1 MSCSARPVQFH
12 GRHRRPGHAPKL
24 MRTSS
29 SPTSTST
36 MRSSTTTPSRRKGRA
51 EKGSMDGVC
60 EEKED
65 HRDRRDPTPDELDDL
80 TEPLCTAQHY
90 GTTMVGLPSSLLP
103 GAPLA
108 MAARRQRRPTRVW
121 SAKKL
126 SMSALTAA
134 RLLCWPLLP
143 LQHVA
148 VSSLMLLLEDD
159 TFRTRGVACDSAD
172 AATGSLMLLLK
183 EDALVT
189 MISPARQQ
197 KAFLDVATH
206 CPMLPLKYD
215 ALVTR
220 GVTCASAVDCDFL
233 PPASVSV
240 GHTGWARSPCLCPAL
255 RCHRVTATATNI
267 KGSVSWNGWM
277 IVSEQWISL
286 NTPCRSRECWAWKRG
301 HPDVR
306 GGGHIG

>member
-1 MSCSARPVQFH
+1 
-12 GRHRRPGHAPKL
+12 
-24 MRTSS
+24 
-29 SPTSTST
+29 
-36 MRSSTTTPSRRKGRA
+36 
-51 EKGSMDGVC
+51 MDGVC

-80 TEPLCTAQHY
+80 TEPLCTAQVVMILYRVASGIDLDTMKYIHFQGRAYMAEKLGINKSVSLELCILLVFKHY